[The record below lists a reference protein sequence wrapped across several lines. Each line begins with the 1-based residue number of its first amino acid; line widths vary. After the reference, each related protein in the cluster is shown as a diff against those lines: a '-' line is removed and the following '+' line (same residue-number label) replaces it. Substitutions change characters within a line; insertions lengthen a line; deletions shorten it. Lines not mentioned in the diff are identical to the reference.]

1 MKRVQRIPAP
11 VESKKTPQINTRQ
24 LCFFAAVI
32 LPVTKLLEAPSSF
45 AKNALGDLLLP
56 AFLQFLLQFVGICAL
71 LLAMN
76 KSGKN
81 VFDLIEEKL
90 GVVALKGVYIL
101 LGAYYLFSALLPLLD
116 LEKFIHAVFYDTA
129 PSRFTFTPFFFLSAF
144 VCVKGLRE
152 LGRAAD
158 LCLPVFLIAFFG
170 LILMSVGES
179 DFEALLP
186 WFEFPASKILGAVKS
201 TTTHFSD
208 TLLLLP
214 LLANSDYK
222 KGDDKKIITAFWT
235 GACFA
240 LLFLAVFYGVYT
252 TLAPRQ
258 HYAFS
263 KIAQYFPAL
272 KTVGRVDLM
281 LVYLL
286 TAILLLA
293 TISPV
298 LFSCVCLQKVFGK
311 KSKFALSV
319 AINGGLLAFVLY
331 SNQYYNLLYE
341 IFTAKL
347 WWIFPSFSVVLPW
360 LFLFLLIGKNRRK
373 KAKSKRKLNSK
384 SREVKYAR

>member
-1 MKRVQRIPAP
+1 MKCVQRIPAP

-24 LCFFAAVI
+24 LCFFTAFI
-32 LPVTKLLEAPSSF
+32 LPVSKLLEEPSSF

-56 AFLQFLLQFVGICAL
+56 AFLQFLLQFVGIYAL
-71 LLAMN
+71 LFVVN

-90 GVVALKGVYIL
+90 GSVALKGVYIL
-101 LGAYYLFSALLPLLD
+101 LATYYLFSALLPILD

-152 LGRAAD
+152 FGRMSD
-158 LCLPVFLIAFFG
+158 LCLPVFLIAFLG

-186 WFEFPASKILGAVKS
+186 WFEFPASKILLSVKN

-208 TLLLLP
+208 ALLLLP
-214 LLANSDYK
+214 LLASSDYK
-222 KGDDKKIITAFWT
+222 KGDGKKIITAFWS
-235 GACFA
+235 GACFV
-240 LLFLAVFYGVYT
+240 LLFLAVFYGVFT

-263 KIAQYFPAL
+263 KIAQYFSAL
-272 KTVGRVDLM
+272 KTVGRIDLL

-298 LFSCVCLQKVFGK
+298 LFSCVCLRKVFGE
-311 KSKFALSV
+311 KSTFALSV
-319 AINGGLLAFVLY
+319 VINGGLFAFVLY
-331 SNQYYNLLYE
+331 CNQYYNRLYA
-341 IFTAKL
+341 IFTDKL
-347 WWIFPSFSVVLPW
+347 WWIFPSFCVGLPL
-360 LFLFLLIGKNRRK
+360 LFLLLLIGKNRRK
-373 KAKSKRKLNSK
+373 KSKSKKLNAK
-384 SREVKYAR
+384 RREVKYAR